1 MSLSSRFPLSHYRF
15 VTSLLCCN
23 FRMSLPLF
31 LTSQYYLFKVSIVS
45 ISVCYVTA
53 LFYASTVPTSVKRH
67 YLFRVFL
74 RHYTI
79 FSRFPL
85 FYYLLITSLI
95 CSIDFDCL
103 FFCLLRQ
110 STISLRFLL
119 VHYLIVTS
127 LLCSS
132 LRLSLPLF
140 VTSIYSLLK
149 IFIVLLSVCYVTI
162 LSLQGCH
169 CFIICPLRPRSFL
182 GFFCYFIRGS

>member
-53 LFYASTVPTSVKRH
+53 LFYASTVPTSVTRH

-95 CSIDFDCL
+95 CSR
-103 FFCLLRQ
+103 LR
-110 STISLRFLL
+110 LFLL
-119 VHYLIVTS
+119 
-127 LLCSS
+127 
-132 LRLSLPLF
+132 LF
-140 VTSIYSLLK
+140 VTSVYSLLK
-149 IFIVLLSVCYVTI
+149 IFIVLLSVCYVTM
-162 LSLQGCH
+162 LSLQCFH
-169 CFIICPLRPRSFL
+169 CFIICLLRH
-182 GFFCYFIRGS
+182 